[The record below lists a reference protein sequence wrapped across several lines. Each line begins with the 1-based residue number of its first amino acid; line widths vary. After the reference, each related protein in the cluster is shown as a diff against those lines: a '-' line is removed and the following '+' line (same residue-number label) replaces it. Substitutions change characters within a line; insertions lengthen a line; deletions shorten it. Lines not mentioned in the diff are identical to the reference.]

1 MRRFFFAMKPILY
14 FILTKSIGLYIN
26 ILQWFAPKTAAK
38 TAYNFFSHPRVKR
51 LSQIDL
57 PPILQSAEKQ
67 VFDFENHKIQ
77 TYIWAGSEETILL
90 IHGWESNAARWEN
103 MVHLLQ
109 KHHKNIIAIDAPAHG
124 LSSGKSF
131 DIPTYGKFIR
141 FISKKIQ
148 PQFIIAHS
156 LGGAS
161 AVYSQ
166 AVFPSV
172 SLQKMVLIA
181 APADQKVLF
190 EKYVKLLSLNN
201 SVLIGIDKYFEKRFG
216 YSLDEFSGRNFA
228 KLITIPTLI
237 IHDHTD
243 TSVLYEE
250 SQKILSNL
258 PDSIMHSTNGLDH
271 SMQDDDLSQLI
282 YNFLFL

>member
-1 MRRFFFAMKPILY
+1 MRRFFFAMKSILY

-26 ILQWFAPKTAAK
+26 LLQWFAPKTAAK
-38 TAYNFFSHPRVKR
+38 TAYNFFSHPRVQR
-51 LSQIDL
+51 LSTSDL
-57 PPILQSAEKQ
+57 PPILEAAEKQ
-67 VFDFENHKIQ
+67 IFDFENHKIQ
-77 TYIWAGSEETILL
+77 TYIWSGSQETVLL

-131 DIPTYGKFIR
+131 DIPTYGKFIT
-141 FISKKIQ
+141 FISEKFQ

-166 AVFPSV
+166 GIFPSN
-172 SLQKMVLIA
+172 SLRKMVLIA

-190 EKYVKLLSLNN
+190 ENYVKLLSLNN
-201 SVLIGIDKYFEKRFG
+201 SVLVGIDNYFNERFG
-216 YSLDEFSGRNFA
+216 YSLDAFSGKNFA
-228 KLITIPTLI
+228 KQITIPTLI
-237 IHDHTD
+237 IHDHRD

-258 PDSIMHSTNGLDH
+258 PNAIMHSTNGLDH
-271 SMQDDDLSQLI
+271 SMQDDDLNEFI
-282 YNFLFL
+282 YNFLFK

>member
-1 MRRFFFAMKPILY
+1 MKSILY

-38 TAYNFFSHPRVKR
+38 TAYNFFSHPRVQR
-51 LSQIDL
+51 LSQNDL
-57 PPILQSAEKQ
+57 PPILQSANKQ
-67 VFDFENHKIQ
+67 IFDLENHKIQ
-77 TYIWAGSEETILL
+77 TYIWTGSQETVLL
-90 IHGWESNAARWEN
+90 IHGWESNASRWEN
-103 MVHLLQ
+103 MVILLQ

-131 DIPTYGKFIR
+131 DIPTYGKFIK
-141 FISKKIQ
+141 FISEKFN
-148 PQFIIAHS
+148 PQYIIAHS

-161 AVYSQ
+161 AVYFQ
-166 AVFPSV
+166 AVFPSA

-190 EKYVKLLSLNN
+190 ENYVKLLSLNN
-201 SVLIGIDKYFEKRFG
+201 SVLFGIDNYFKERFG

-228 KLITIPTLI
+228 KKITIPTLI
-237 IHDHTD
+237 IHDHSD
-243 TSVLYEE
+243 ASVLYEE

-258 PDSIMHSTNGLDH
+258 PNSIMHSTNGLDH
-271 SMQDDDLSQLI
+271 SMQDDEINESI
-282 YNFLFL
+282 YDFLFK

>member
-1 MRRFFFAMKPILY
+1 MKSLLY
-14 FILTKSIGLYIN
+14 FILTKSIGLFIN
-26 ILQWFAPKTAAK
+26 ILQWFSPKTAAK

-51 LSQIDL
+51 LSKNHL

-67 VFDFENHKIQ
+67 IFDFENHKIQ
-77 TYIWAGSEETILL
+77 TYIWKGSQETVLL

-103 MVHLLQ
+103 MVNLLHR
-109 KHHKNIIAIDAPAHG
+109 HHKNIIAIDAPAHG

-131 DIPTYGKFIR
+131 DIPTYGKFIK
-141 FISKKIQ
+141 FVSEKFY
-148 PQFIIAHS
+148 PQFVIAHS

-166 AVFPSV
+166 AIFPSV

-181 APADQKVLF
+181 APSDQKVLF
-190 EKYVKLLSLNN
+190 ENYVKLLGLRN
-201 SVLIGIDKYFEKRFG
+201 SVLVGIDAHFKRLFG
-216 YSLDEFSGRNFA
+216 YSLDEFSARNFA
-228 KLITIPTLI
+228 KLITIPTMI

-250 SQKILSNL
+250 SQKIFSNL
-258 PDSIMHSTNGLDH
+258 PNSIMHSSNGLDH
-271 SMQDDDLSQLI
+271 SMQDDDLNMLI
-282 YNFLFL
+282 YDFIFK

>member
-1 MRRFFFAMKPILY
+1 MKSLLY

-26 ILQWFAPKTAAK
+26 ILQWFAPKIAAK

-51 LSQIDL
+51 LSQTDL

-67 VFDFENHKIQ
+67 IFDFENHKIQ
-77 TYIWAGSEETILL
+77 TYIWVGTQETVLL
-90 IHGWESNAARWEN
+90 IHGWESNAARWED
-103 MVHLLQ
+103 MVQLLQ
-109 KHHKNIIAIDAPAHG
+109 KDNKNIIAIDAPAHG
-124 LSSGKSF
+124 LSSGISF
-131 DIPTYGKFIR
+131 DIPTYGKFIK
-141 FISKKIQ
+141 FISEKFH

-166 AVFPSV
+166 AIFPSA

-181 APADQKVLF
+181 APSDQKVLF
-190 EKYVKLLSLNN
+190 ENYVKLLSLNN
-201 SVLIGIDKYFEKRFG
+201 SVLVGIDKYFKKCFG
-216 YSLDEFSGRNFA
+216 YSLDEFSGQNFA

-243 TSVLYEE
+243 ASVLYEE
-250 SQKILSNL
+250 SQKIFSNL
-258 PDSIMHSTNGLDH
+258 PNAIMHSTNGLDH
-271 SMQDDDLSQLI
+271 SMQDEELNELI
-282 YNFLFL
+282 YNFLFN

>member
-1 MRRFFFAMKPILY
+1 MRRFFFAMKSILY

-38 TAYNFFSHPRVKR
+38 TAYNFFSHPRVQR
-51 LSQIDL
+51 LSQNDL
-57 PPILQSAEKQ
+57 PPILQSANKQ
-67 VFDFENHKIQ
+67 IFDLENHKIQ
-77 TYIWAGSEETILL
+77 TYIWTGSQETVLL

-103 MVHLLQ
+103 MVILLQ

-131 DIPTYGKFIR
+131 DIPTYGKFIK
-141 FISKKIQ
+141 FISEKFN
-148 PQFIIAHS
+148 PQYIIAHS

-161 AVYSQ
+161 AVYFQ
-166 AVFPSV
+166 AVFPSA

-190 EKYVKLLSLNN
+190 ENYVKLLSLNN
-201 SVLIGIDKYFEKRFG
+201 SVLFGIDNYFKERFG

-228 KLITIPTLI
+228 KQISIPTLI
-237 IHDHTD
+237 IHDHKD
-243 TSVLYEE
+243 SSVRYEE

-258 PDSIMHSTNGLDH
+258 PNSIMHSTNGLDH
-271 SMQDDDLSQLI
+271 SMQDDEINELI
-282 YNFLFL
+282 YDFLFK

>member
-1 MRRFFFAMKPILY
+1 MKSILY

-26 ILQWFAPKTAAK
+26 FLQRFAPKTAAK
-38 TAYNFFSHPRVKR
+38 TAYNFFSHPRVQR
-51 LSQIDL
+51 LSKTEL

-90 IHGWESNAARWEN
+90 IHGWESNSARWEN

-124 LSSGKSF
+124 LSTGKSF
-131 DIPTYGKFIR
+131 DIPTYGKFIK
-141 FISKKIQ
+141 FISEKFH

-161 AVYSQ
+161 AIYSQ
-166 AVFPSV
+166 AIFPSA

-181 APADQKVLF
+181 APSDQKVLF
-190 EKYVKLLSLNN
+190 ENYVKLLSLNN
-201 SVLIGIDKYFEKRFG
+201 SVLVGIDNYFQERFG

-237 IHDHTD
+237 IHDHAD
-243 TSVLYEE
+243 KSVLYEE

-258 PDSIMHSTNGLDH
+258 PNSIMHSTNGLDH
-271 SMQDDDLSQLI
+271 SMQDHDLNQFI
-282 YNFLFL
+282 YNFLFK